1 MSYKLIISKTKK
13 KYPEKKRVKK
23 IIRGKDGFTLFWAG
37 LLFYDWYL
45 LLIGEYKLTIIV
57 TFILIL
63 AGFSVF
69 DVLFN
74 LKEIIDEKDK
84 KKW

>member
-13 KYPEKKRVKK
+13 KYPEKKRLKK
-23 IIRGKDGFTLFWAG
+23 IVRGIDGFTLFWAG

-63 AGFSVF
+63 TGFSIF
-69 DVLFN
+69 DVLFH
-74 LKEIIDEKDK
+74 LKEVMDK
-84 KKW
+84 ER